1 MPTCAARSARAP
13 HPPSRRDWDR
23 HACVSRESC
32 CIPVLSCLCLHVEPL
47 LWTLRTL
54 WNVIRI
60 PMLYKKRTLI
70 RRIHVCLL
78 RHRETCNRHTL
89 LQALRACAFHFSRA
103 PTTTPSAA
111 GSRVASQ
118 SSLACVACGAA
129 AVDFADSVEC
139 YKNPYAI

>member
-1 MPTCAARSARAP
+1 VL
-13 HPPSRRDWDR
+13 HPSPLLL
-23 HACVSRESC
+23 V
-32 CIPVLSCLCLHVEPL
+32 LHVEPL

-70 RRIHVCLL
+70 RRIRVRLL
-78 RHRETCNRHTL
+78 RHRETCNHNT
-89 LQALRACAFHFSRA
+89 QSASFASTVAFHFSRA